1 MLPLQDEGAELS
13 TKQNSKVAKIP
24 GIGKDPSTH
33 TAFLPDK
40 EREQQEQ
47 HLREQLKQE
56 YELRQQVCIVQ
67 HTNIHL
73 NWCYSLQAV
82 VSQSAHMLF
91 VKLICI
97 MHTCM
102 QVLSSC
108 LLLEWPSA
116 PAHVLR
122 RAWRAV
128 GLSCLSSHAVGC
140 PLTCVLAGRQVVK
153 NEPLQITY
161 SYWDGTGHRRQVV
174 VRKGDTISQFLK
186 AVKLQLSEEFREV
199 RWGNPAVLL
208 MLHVALSMVAADA
221 ACRLIVNLQQFAIC

>member
-1 MLPLQDEGAELS
+1 MLPLQDEGAGLS
-13 TKQNSKVAKIP
+13 AKQSVKAAKVS

-67 HTNIHL
+67 HTNIYSHL
-73 NWCYSLQAV
+73 CYRPHAV

-91 VKLICI
+91 VKLICT

-102 QVLSSC
+102 HVHSSC
-108 LLLEWPSA
+108 LLLKWPFA
-116 PAHVLR
+116 CLAHPAFTQGLAHILKH
-122 RAWRAV
+122 AW
-128 GLSCLSSHAVGC
+128 HAVGC
-140 PLTCVLAGRQVVK
+140 PVRLCSPSFTFVPSPWFTFECLFTCVLAGRQVVK

-199 RWGNPAVLL
+199 R
-208 MLHVALSMVAADA
+208 
-221 ACRLIVNLQQFAIC
+221 

>member
-13 TKQNSKVAKIP
+13 AKQNSKVAKFS

-67 HTNIHL
+67 HTSIHSD
-73 NWCYSLQAV
+73 WCYNPRAV
-82 VSQSAHMLF
+82 VSQISHMLF
-91 VKLICI
+91 VNLICT
-97 MHTCM
+97 MHTCV

-116 PAHVLR
+116 QAHVLR
-122 RAWRAV
+122 HAWHV
-128 GLSCLSSHAVGC
+128 VDCLVCCWTPLLLDTFGC

-199 RWGNPAVLL
+199 R
-208 MLHVALSMVAADA
+208 
-221 ACRLIVNLQQFAIC
+221 